1 MRTEAMNPQ
10 LIEAIIGCL
19 LHDIG
24 KPVQRAALGY
34 PGRHSAIGRAF
45 MKKVWLRDSRNPSQ
59 FTDEVDEA
67 DIGVSDRRILDAI
80 SYHHSSALRTAA
92 ENGRLAAD
100 APAYIAYIADN
111 IAAGTDRRKA
121 DSDDGHGAS
130 TWDPDTPLYSMF
142 NRFGSGTA
150 NLAFAPEMLDDRKP
164 INIPSP
170 RRIEFDKDRYAA
182 IVNKLKAILVD
193 LERSDTYLASL
204 LNVLEAT
211 LSFVPSSTDASE
223 VVDVSLFDHLKLTGA
238 LGACIWHYLQA
249 TGQSDFKSA
258 LFDKQD
264 TFYNEKAFLLTTF
277 DVSGIQDFIYTI
289 HSSGA
294 AKMLRARSF
303 YLEMLTEHLID
314 ELLARVG
321 LSRANLN
328 YSGGGHAYLLL
339 PNTESARKSVE
350 QFEREANDWLL
361 ENFATRLFIAT
372 GSVPLAANDLMRR
385 PNESASQASNRA
397 LRYSGLYRELS
408 EQLSAKKLARYSAD
422 QLRELNSRDHDGQK
436 GDRECS
442 VCHTVNRT
450 VSADDEPKCS
460 LCQALTAASSQIQSE
475 SRRFLLISDGA
486 TKGLP
491 LPFGATLTFCSRADA
506 DKALQQP
513 QTRRRYAKNKFFA
526 GECLGT
532 GLWVGDY
539 VAQMEFGDYVK
550 RASGIARLGVLRL
563 DVDNLGQAFTHGFM
577 EQGNGKF
584 NTISRTAAFSRMLS
598 LFFRQHI
605 NYVLARLKLRPI
617 TGDDPARPRE
627 ATIIYSGGDDVFV
640 VGAWDDV
647 IEFGIELRERF
658 HEFTQGKL
666 TVSAGIGMFPDKY
679 PISVMARE
687 VGDLEDAAKSLP
699 GKNGVALF
707 DREFTFG
714 WDELLS
720 KVIEEK
726 YRHIADYF
734 SGNEE
739 RGMAFIYKLLELLAE
754 RDDRITKARWVYF
767 LTRMRN
773 PTGDTAPFQ
782 QFANRLHQWFQDPT
796 DAKQLKTALH
806 LYIYRTRKEESE

>member
-1 MRTEAMNPQ
+1 MEIDELTA
-10 LIEAIIGCL
+10 LGGL

-24 KPVQRAALGY
+24 KPVQRAGLYSGD
-34 PGRHSAIGRAF
+34 HSTQGARFLRDLAENTGRAEYELLSLF
-45 MKKVWLRDSRNPSQ
+45 SEFHHKGHMKN
-59 FTDEVDEA
+59 DELMIRRIKELSPERFGLTMEDVLNALWIVYEA
-67 DIGVSDRRILDAI
+67 D
-80 SYHHSSALRTAA
+80 
-92 ENGRLAAD
+92 NLASGEREEGQ
-100 APAYIAYIADN
+100 PQ
-111 IAAGTDRRKA
+111 
-121 DSDDGHGAS
+121 AS
-130 TWDPDTPLYSMF
+130 RPLYSVF
-142 NRFGSGTA
+142 NPGKA
-150 NLAFAPEMLDDRKP
+150 YPWAELDFEKELPVPGDVFSIRSQDYRELVKRLWEEL
-164 INIPSP
+164 S
-170 RRIEFDKDRYAA
+170 KA
-182 IVNKLKAILVD
+182 KL
-193 LERSDTYLASL
+193 RSDRL
-204 LNVLEAT
+204 LPVLEKYLT
-211 LSFVPSSTDASE
+211 FVSSVTSE
-223 VVDVSLFDHLKLTGA
+223 GNIISLYDHMRMTSAIALAMLRAGCTAEDVRSGRCRK
-238 LGACIWHYLQA
+238 
-249 TGQSDFKSA
+249 
-258 LFDKQD
+258 
-264 TFYNEKAFLLTTF
+264 EKRFLLIEGDF
-277 DVSGIQDFIYTI
+277 SGIQDFIYRV
-289 HSSGA
+289 SG
-294 AKMLRARSF
+294 KGTLKYLRARSA
-303 YLEMLTEHLID
+303 YLELIGWD
-314 ELLARVG
+314 VVLEI
-321 LSRANLN
+321 LSRLGLTRANVVFN
-328 YSGGGHAYLLL
+328 AGGHFMIIAQ
-339 PNTESARKSVE
+339 NTPDAVKELEEIRAKAVE
-350 QFEREANDWLL
+350 W
-361 ENFATRLFIAT
+361 
-372 GSVPLAANDLMRR
+372 
-385 PNESASQASNRA
+385 
-397 LRYSGLYRELS
+397 LYREFESDLYLAIEWEPVS
-408 EQLSAKKLARYSAD
+408 GREFGREGGKNLFAEARKRLKHKLTVRKLKRFGEIKGLFEHGHTERLAECPVCG
-422 QLRELNSRDHDGQK
+422 RELPEGKLEPSASDPETK
-436 GDRECS
+436 
-442 VCHTVNRT
+442 VCPTCNRL
-450 VSADDEPKCS
+450 VSLGGNLPK
-460 LCQALTAASSQIQSE
+460 
-475 SRRFLLISDGA
+475 LLG
-486 TKGLP
+486 
-491 LPFGATLTFCSRADA
+491 FGRT
-506 DKALQQP
+506 
-513 QTRRRYAKNKFFA
+513 AKNDA
-526 GECLGT
+526 GVLVEGPFSGFVPYLQG
-532 GLWVGDY
+532 GRPVGEQILVKNTLNPGEIPESAQFVPYFVADY
-539 VAQMEFGDYVK
+539 FKKDPKGGVAMEFGDYVK

-605 NYVLARLKLRPI
+605 NYVLARPKLRPI

>member
-1 MRTEAMNPQ
+1 MNPQ

-121 DSDDGHGAS
+121 DSDDGHGVS

-142 NRFGSGTA
+142 NRFGPGAAS
-150 NLAFAPEMLDDRKP
+150 LAFAPEMLDDRKP

-170 RRIEFDKDRYAA
+170 RRIEFDKHRYTD
-182 IVNKLKAILVD
+182 IVNKLEAVLVD

-339 PNTESARKSVE
+339 PNTEFARNSLE
-350 QFEREANDWLL
+350 EFEREANEWLL

-385 PNESASQASNRA
+385 PNESGPQARDRA

-450 VSADDEPKCS
+450 IKTINDLLLCS
-460 LCQALTAASSQIQSE
+460 LCQALTAASQQIQSE
-475 SRRFLLISDGA
+475 SRRFLLISEESSD
-486 TKGLP
+486 GLP
-491 LPFGATLTFCSRADA
+491 LPFGATLTFCSESGA
-506 DKALQQP
+506 KQALQQP
-513 QTRRRYAKNKFFA
+513 QTRRLYAKNKFFA
-526 GECLGT
+526 GESLGT

-577 EQGNGKF
+577 KQGNGKF

-605 NYVLARLKLRPI
+605 NYVLKHPKLRPL
-617 TGDDPARPRE
+617 TGDDPERSRR

-687 VGDLEDAAKSLP
+687 VGELEDAAKSLP

-707 DREFTFG
+707 DPEFTFR

-754 RDDRITKARWVYF
+754 RDDRITKARWAYF
-767 LTRMRN
+767 LTRMPG
-773 PTGDTAPFQ
+773 PTDDTTRFQ
-782 QFANRLHQWFQDPT
+782 QFANRLHQWFQDPS

-806 LYIYRTRKEESE
+806 LYIYRNRKEESE

>member
-605 NYVLARLKLRPI
+605 NYVLARPKLRPI

-782 QFANRLHQWFQDPT
+782 QFANRLH
-796 DAKQLKTALH
+796 
-806 LYIYRTRKEESE
+806 

>member
-264 TFYNEKAFLLTTF
+264 TFYNEKAFLLTT
-277 DVSGIQDFIYTI
+277 ST
-289 HSSGA
+289 
-294 AKMLRARSF
+294 
-303 YLEMLTEHLID
+303 
-314 ELLARVG
+314 
-321 LSRANLN
+321 
-328 YSGGGHAYLLL
+328 
-339 PNTESARKSVE
+339 
-350 QFEREANDWLL
+350 
-361 ENFATRLFIAT
+361 
-372 GSVPLAANDLMRR
+372 
-385 PNESASQASNRA
+385 SQAS
-397 LRYSGLYRELS
+397 
-408 EQLSAKKLARYSAD
+408 
-422 QLRELNSRDHDGQK
+422 
-436 GDRECS
+436 
-442 VCHTVNRT
+442 RT
-450 VSADDEPKCS
+450 SSTRSIPRVPRRC
-460 LCQALTAASSQIQSE
+460 CVPAASTW
-475 SRRFLLISDGA
+475 R
-486 TKGLP
+486 
-491 LPFGATLTFCSRADA
+491 C
-506 DKALQQP
+506 
-513 QTRRRYAKNKFFA
+513 
-526 GECLGT
+526 
-532 GLWVGDY
+532 
-539 VAQMEFGDYVK
+539 
-550 RASGIARLGVLRL
+550 
-563 DVDNLGQAFTHGFM
+563 
-577 EQGNGKF
+577 
-584 NTISRTAAFSRMLS
+584 
-598 LFFRQHI
+598 
-605 NYVLARLKLRPI
+605 
-617 TGDDPARPRE
+617 
-627 ATIIYSGGDDVFV
+627 
-640 VGAWDDV
+640 
-647 IEFGIELRERF
+647 
-658 HEFTQGKL
+658 
-666 TVSAGIGMFPDKY
+666 
-679 PISVMARE
+679 
-687 VGDLEDAAKSLP
+687 
-699 GKNGVALF
+699 
-707 DREFTFG
+707 
-714 WDELLS
+714 
-720 KVIEEK
+720 
-726 YRHIADYF
+726 
-734 SGNEE
+734 
-739 RGMAFIYKLLELLAE
+739 
-754 RDDRITKARWVYF
+754 
-767 LTRMRN
+767 
-773 PTGDTAPFQ
+773 
-782 QFANRLHQWFQDPT
+782 
-796 DAKQLKTALH
+796 
-806 LYIYRTRKEESE
+806 

>member
-264 TFYNEKAFLLTTF
+264 T
-277 DVSGIQDFIYTI
+277 
-289 HSSGA
+289 
-294 AKMLRARSF
+294 
-303 YLEMLTEHLID
+303 
-314 ELLARVG
+314 
-321 LSRANLN
+321 
-328 YSGGGHAYLLL
+328 
-339 PNTESARKSVE
+339 
-350 QFEREANDWLL
+350 
-361 ENFATRLFIAT
+361 
-372 GSVPLAANDLMRR
+372 
-385 PNESASQASNRA
+385 
-397 LRYSGLYRELS
+397 
-408 EQLSAKKLARYSAD
+408 
-422 QLRELNSRDHDGQK
+422 
-436 GDRECS
+436 
-442 VCHTVNRT
+442 
-450 VSADDEPKCS
+450 EP
-460 LCQALTAASSQIQSE
+460 
-475 SRRFLLISDGA
+475 
-486 TKGLP
+486 
-491 LPFGATLTFCSRADA
+491 
-506 DKALQQP
+506 
-513 QTRRRYAKNKFFA
+513 
-526 GECLGT
+526 
-532 GLWVGDY
+532 
-539 VAQMEFGDYVK
+539 
-550 RASGIARLGVLRL
+550 
-563 DVDNLGQAFTHGFM
+563 
-577 EQGNGKF
+577 
-584 NTISRTAAFSRMLS
+584 
-598 LFFRQHI
+598 
-605 NYVLARLKLRPI
+605 
-617 TGDDPARPRE
+617 PR
-627 ATIIYSGGDDVFV
+627 
-640 VGAWDDV
+640 
-647 IEFGIELRERF
+647 
-658 HEFTQGKL
+658 
-666 TVSAGIGMFPDKY
+666 
-679 PISVMARE
+679 
-687 VGDLEDAAKSLP
+687 
-699 GKNGVALF
+699 
-707 DREFTFG
+707 
-714 WDELLS
+714 
-720 KVIEEK
+720 
-726 YRHIADYF
+726 
-734 SGNEE
+734 
-739 RGMAFIYKLLELLAE
+739 
-754 RDDRITKARWVYF
+754 
-767 LTRMRN
+767 
-773 PTGDTAPFQ
+773 
-782 QFANRLHQWFQDPT
+782 
-796 DAKQLKTALH
+796 
-806 LYIYRTRKEESE
+806 

>member
-422 QLRELNSRDHDGQK
+422 HCGNSTRAIT
-436 GDRECS
+436 
-442 VCHTVNRT
+442 TVRKVTGNAACATRST
-450 VSADDEPKCS
+450 ARSAPTTS
-460 LCQALTAASSQIQSE
+460 QSAA
-475 SRRFLLISDGA
+475 
-486 TKGLP
+486 
-491 LPFGATLTFCSRADA
+491 C
-506 DKALQQP
+506 
-513 QTRRRYAKNKFFA
+513 AK
-526 GECLGT
+526 
-532 GLWVGDY
+532 
-539 VAQMEFGDYVK
+539 
-550 RASGIARLGVLRL
+550 R
-563 DVDNLGQAFTHGFM
+563 
-577 EQGNGKF
+577 
-584 NTISRTAAFSRMLS
+584 
-598 LFFRQHI
+598 
-605 NYVLARLKLRPI
+605 
-617 TGDDPARPRE
+617 
-627 ATIIYSGGDDVFV
+627 
-640 VGAWDDV
+640 
-647 IEFGIELRERF
+647 
-658 HEFTQGKL
+658 
-666 TVSAGIGMFPDKY
+666 
-679 PISVMARE
+679 
-687 VGDLEDAAKSLP
+687 
-699 GKNGVALF
+699 
-707 DREFTFG
+707 
-714 WDELLS
+714 
-720 KVIEEK
+720 
-726 YRHIADYF
+726 
-734 SGNEE
+734 
-739 RGMAFIYKLLELLAE
+739 
-754 RDDRITKARWVYF
+754 
-767 LTRMRN
+767 
-773 PTGDTAPFQ
+773 
-782 QFANRLHQWFQDPT
+782 
-796 DAKQLKTALH
+796 
-806 LYIYRTRKEESE
+806 

>member
-1 MRTEAMNPQ
+1 M
-10 LIEAIIGCL
+10 
-19 LHDIG
+19 
-24 KPVQRAALGY
+24 
-34 PGRHSAIGRAF
+34 PGRFS
-45 MKKVWLRDSRNPSQ
+45 
-59 FTDEVDEA
+59 
-67 DIGVSDRRILDAI
+67 
-80 SYHHSSALRTAA
+80 
-92 ENGRLAAD
+92 
-100 APAYIAYIADN
+100 
-111 IAAGTDRRKA
+111 
-121 DSDDGHGAS
+121 
-130 TWDPDTPLYSMF
+130 
-142 NRFGSGTA
+142 
-150 NLAFAPEMLDDRKP
+150 
-164 INIPSP
+164 
-170 RRIEFDKDRYAA
+170 
-182 IVNKLKAILVD
+182 
-193 LERSDTYLASL
+193 
-204 LNVLEAT
+204 
-211 LSFVPSSTDASE
+211 
-223 VVDVSLFDHLKLTGA
+223 
-238 LGACIWHYLQA
+238 
-249 TGQSDFKSA
+249 
-258 LFDKQD
+258 
-264 TFYNEKAFLLTTF
+264 
-277 DVSGIQDFIYTI
+277 
-289 HSSGA
+289 
-294 AKMLRARSF
+294 
-303 YLEMLTEHLID
+303 
-314 ELLARVG
+314 
-321 LSRANLN
+321 
-328 YSGGGHAYLLL
+328 
-339 PNTESARKSVE
+339 
-350 QFEREANDWLL
+350 
-361 ENFATRLFIAT
+361 
-372 GSVPLAANDLMRR
+372 
-385 PNESASQASNRA
+385 
-397 LRYSGLYRELS
+397 
-408 EQLSAKKLARYSAD
+408 
-422 QLRELNSRDHDGQK
+422 QK

-605 NYVLARLKLRPI
+605 NYVLARPKLRPI

>member
-100 APAYIAYIADN
+100 APAYIAYN

-385 PNESASQASNRA
+385 PNEC
-397 LRYSGLYRELS
+397 E
-408 EQLSAKKLARYSAD
+408 
-422 QLRELNSRDHDGQK
+422 
-436 GDRECS
+436 
-442 VCHTVNRT
+442 
-450 VSADDEPKCS
+450 
-460 LCQALTAASSQIQSE
+460 
-475 SRRFLLISDGA
+475 
-486 TKGLP
+486 
-491 LPFGATLTFCSRADA
+491 
-506 DKALQQP
+506 
-513 QTRRRYAKNKFFA
+513 
-526 GECLGT
+526 
-532 GLWVGDY
+532 
-539 VAQMEFGDYVK
+539 
-550 RASGIARLGVLRL
+550 
-563 DVDNLGQAFTHGFM
+563 
-577 EQGNGKF
+577 
-584 NTISRTAAFSRMLS
+584 
-598 LFFRQHI
+598 
-605 NYVLARLKLRPI
+605 
-617 TGDDPARPRE
+617 
-627 ATIIYSGGDDVFV
+627 
-640 VGAWDDV
+640 
-647 IEFGIELRERF
+647 
-658 HEFTQGKL
+658 
-666 TVSAGIGMFPDKY
+666 
-679 PISVMARE
+679 
-687 VGDLEDAAKSLP
+687 P
-699 GKNGVALF
+699 GK
-707 DREFTFG
+707 
-714 WDELLS
+714 
-720 KVIEEK
+720 
-726 YRHIADYF
+726 
-734 SGNEE
+734 
-739 RGMAFIYKLLELLAE
+739 
-754 RDDRITKARWVYF
+754 
-767 LTRMRN
+767 
-773 PTGDTAPFQ
+773 
-782 QFANRLHQWFQDPT
+782 
-796 DAKQLKTALH
+796 
-806 LYIYRTRKEESE
+806 

>member
-361 ENFATRLFIAT
+361 EAR
-372 GSVPLAANDLMRR
+372 G
-385 PNESASQASNRA
+385 
-397 LRYSGLYRELS
+397 
-408 EQLSAKKLARYSAD
+408 AK
-422 QLRELNSRDHDGQK
+422 
-436 GDRECS
+436 
-442 VCHTVNRT
+442 
-450 VSADDEPKCS
+450 
-460 LCQALTAASSQIQSE
+460 
-475 SRRFLLISDGA
+475 
-486 TKGLP
+486 
-491 LPFGATLTFCSRADA
+491 TLTEVKFENAINRVTA
-506 DKALQQP
+506 KANL
-513 QTRRRYAKNKFFA
+513 R
-526 GECLGT
+526 
-532 GLWVGDY
+532 
-539 VAQMEFGDYVK
+539 QMERVIPGSEFAFSLVYEVSFGTPGEEQK
-550 RASGIARLGVLRL
+550 ASLPSSDEIIEDFNAIARGL
-563 DVDNLGQAFTHGFM
+563 
-577 EQGNGKF
+577 
-584 NTISRTAAFSRMLS
+584 
-598 LFFRQHI
+598 
-605 NYVLARLKLRPI
+605 
-617 TGDDPARPRE
+617 
-627 ATIIYSGGDDVFV
+627 
-640 VGAWDDV
+640 
-647 IEFGIELRERF
+647 
-658 HEFTQGKL
+658 
-666 TVSAGIGMFPDKY
+666 
-679 PISVMARE
+679 
-687 VGDLEDAAKSLP
+687 
-699 GKNGVALF
+699 
-707 DREFTFG
+707 
-714 WDELLS
+714 
-720 KVIEEK
+720 
-726 YRHIADYF
+726 
-734 SGNEE
+734 
-739 RGMAFIYKLLELLAE
+739 KLLELDYLGGSGT
-754 RDDRITKARWVYF
+754 RGYGQVKFSNLKARAAV
-767 LTRMRN
+767 
-773 PTGDTAPFQ
+773 G
-782 QFANRLHQWFQDPT
+782 
-796 DAKQLKTALH
+796 ALDGSLLEKLNH
-806 LYIYRTRKEESE
+806 ELAAV

>member
-1 MRTEAMNPQ
+1 
-10 LIEAIIGCL
+10 
-19 LHDIG
+19 
-24 KPVQRAALGY
+24 
-34 PGRHSAIGRAF
+34 
-45 MKKVWLRDSRNPSQ
+45 
-59 FTDEVDEA
+59 
-67 DIGVSDRRILDAI
+67 
-80 SYHHSSALRTAA
+80 
-92 ENGRLAAD
+92 
-100 APAYIAYIADN
+100 
-111 IAAGTDRRKA
+111 
-121 DSDDGHGAS
+121 
-130 TWDPDTPLYSMF
+130 
-142 NRFGSGTA
+142 
-150 NLAFAPEMLDDRKP
+150 
-164 INIPSP
+164 
-170 RRIEFDKDRYAA
+170 
-182 IVNKLKAILVD
+182 
-193 LERSDTYLASL
+193 
-204 LNVLEAT
+204 
-211 LSFVPSSTDASE
+211 
-223 VVDVSLFDHLKLTGA
+223 
-238 LGACIWHYLQA
+238 
-249 TGQSDFKSA
+249 
-258 LFDKQD
+258 
-264 TFYNEKAFLLTTF
+264 
-277 DVSGIQDFIYTI
+277 
-289 HSSGA
+289 
-294 AKMLRARSF
+294 
-303 YLEMLTEHLID
+303 
-314 ELLARVG
+314 
-321 LSRANLN
+321 
-328 YSGGGHAYLLL
+328 
-339 PNTESARKSVE
+339 
-350 QFEREANDWLL
+350 
-361 ENFATRLFIAT
+361 
-372 GSVPLAANDLMRR
+372 
-385 PNESASQASNRA
+385 
-397 LRYSGLYRELS
+397 
-408 EQLSAKKLARYSAD
+408 
-422 QLRELNSRDHDGQK
+422 
-436 GDRECS
+436 
-442 VCHTVNRT
+442 
-450 VSADDEPKCS
+450 
-460 LCQALTAASSQIQSE
+460 
-475 SRRFLLISDGA
+475 
-486 TKGLP
+486 
-491 LPFGATLTFCSRADA
+491 
-506 DKALQQP
+506 
-513 QTRRRYAKNKFFA
+513 
-526 GECLGT
+526 
-532 GLWVGDY
+532 
-539 VAQMEFGDYVK
+539 MEFGDYVK

-605 NYVLARLKLRPI
+605 NYVLARPKLRPI

-707 DREFTFG
+707 DHEFTFG